1 MEYLYYAIPQMY
13 KNPKQ
18 SHKLQNMVV
27 FAKNFI
33 LNFFC
38 KNKHVF
44 KKLITEY
51 STITKSRY
59 FTSQFSIMQ
68 KQLNKSKINQ
78 SQFSSNL
85 RNYDQV
91 ST

>member
-1 MEYLYYAIPQMY
+1 MEYIYYAISQMY

-27 FAKNFI
+27 FANNFI
-33 LNFFC
+33 LNFCC
-38 KNKHVF
+38 KNKYVF

-59 FTSQFSIMQ
+59 FTSQFMQ

>member
-1 MEYLYYAIPQMY
+1 MEYIYAIPQMY

-59 FTSQFSIMQ
+59 FTSQYSIIMQ

-78 SQFSSNL
+78 SQFSLNL
-85 RNYDQV
+85 RNYGVDL
-91 ST
+91 